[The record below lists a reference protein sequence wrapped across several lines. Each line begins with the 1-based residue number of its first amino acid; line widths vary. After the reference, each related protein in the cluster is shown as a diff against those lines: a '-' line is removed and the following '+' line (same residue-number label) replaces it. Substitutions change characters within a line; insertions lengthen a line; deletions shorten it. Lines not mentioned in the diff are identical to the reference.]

1 MLIVVM
7 VTVLR
12 VVLLVLYK
20 ESMNGGG
27 IDVCDVW
34 LVRRRKCDLYV
45 LTTGKDEIM
54 LDFMP
59 FG

>member
-1 MLIVVM
+1 VM

-27 IDVCDVW
+27 IDVCVYI
-34 LVRRRKCDLYV
+34 VV
-45 LTTGKDEIM
+45 LIGSANK
-54 LDFMP
+54 F
-59 FG
+59 